1 MNSVEQKIFPPKH
14 GFPTMI
20 NIRQV
25 SQRHA
30 GDAAR
35 HLTMRKPESSGA
47 TLAIGIACHVSD
59 QGKVEFVALANV
71 DTVFHITFN
80 EKVGVSKLDK
90 KFLALLE
97 AGGGCLGDDEPELC
111 SLVGFSMAR
120 TTVQVHYAVRQSVQ
134 GVDVATL
141 STNRRDSVRASPMDV
156 VADSLLNTANRWEI
170 ARLWEDEDSVTEN
183 VCLQA
188 WLAAW

>member
-20 NIRQV
+20 DIRQV

-30 GDAAR
+30 GNAAR
-35 HLTMRKPESSGA
+35 HLTMRKPGSSGA

-59 QGKVEFVALANV
+59 QGKVEFVALANA
-71 DTVFHITFN
+71 DTAFYITFN
-80 EKVGVSKLDK
+80 EKAGILDK
-90 KFLALLE
+90 TFLALLE
-97 AGGGCLGDDEPELC
+97 AGVGCLGDDEPEPC

-120 TTVQVHYAVRQSVQ
+120 TAVQVHHAVRQRVQ

-141 STNRRDSVRASPMDV
+141 SPNRRDPVRASPMDV
-156 VADSLLNTANRWEI
+156 VADSLLRTANRWEI